1 MTQILY
7 QWGAFYITPDKTT
20 PIPHQNILLK
30 RLQIIEATIYSFLKN
45 TSFKQIHNKTPVM
58 NTYLILEEKF
68 FWLSDFVHLV
78 SELNIY
84 FISLFKVDSQQIIKK
99 PINVNS
105 NTG

>member
-7 QWGAFYITPDKTT
+7 QWGTFHITLDKTT

-30 RLQIIEATIYSFLKN
+30 RPQIIVATIYSFLKN

-58 NTYLILEEKF
+58 DTYLILEEKF
-68 FWLSDFVHLV
+68 FWLSDFALLV
-78 SELNIY
+78 SELNI
-84 FISLFKVDSQQIIKK
+84 LFLCLRLIHNKLIKK

-105 NTG
+105 NKG